1 MERTTKGRKQEQV
14 GVGGT
19 EGGRSPTGVPPT
31 PTRPAVAGAAS
42 GPVPS
47 AAGLPSPETEVG
59 GLPTVAGVASASDQR
74 PDPQVLER
82 AVRRTFD
89 RDYKLRILQEA
100 DACTESG
107 QLGALLRREGLYSSH
122 LTAWRRGRTAG
133 MLAGLAPKRRGRKAQ
148 AVDPLAEE
156 NHRLRRENE
165 RLATRLKQAET
176 IIEVQKK
183 VSEILG
189 IPLNRPETSATDD

>member
-1 MERTTKGRKQEQV
+1 MEKTNQGRKQVQP

-31 PTRPAVAGAAS
+31 PERPTTPGAAN
-42 GPVPS
+42 GPVLVSTIAEAPS
-47 AAGLPSPETEVG
+47 RGSETG
-59 GLPTVAGVASASDQR
+59 GPASAETR

-100 DACTESG
+100 DACTKSG
-107 QLGALLRREGLYSSH
+107 ERGALLRREGLYSSH
-122 LTAWRRGRTAG
+122 LTAWRQQRTAG
-133 MLAGLAPKRRGRKAQ
+133 GLAGLAPKQRGRKPR

-156 NHRLRRENE
+156 NLRLRRENE

-183 VSEILG
+183 VAEILG
-189 IPLNRPETSATDD
+189 HPLNRPENNAIDD